1 MKDIVTPSG
10 FINVEIQRANG
21 FVETISEPNAINQS
35 IRNKLATALQTSTT
49 GVSPL
54 ASPVF
59 DSTAFSTPTNGQSGI
74 YIVSSGGTKYE
85 MQTSLDTS
93 GTLTFTTKGVV
104 RAEASYTIA
113 SAKLGNNF
121 QTSGSEFETI
131 VSTKTFSSAI
141 SLVDGDQL
149 TITWQL
155 TIADN

>member
-10 FINVEIQRANG
+10 IVNVEIFRANG
-21 FVETISEPNAINQS
+21 SVETISEPNAINQS
-35 IRNKLATALQTSTT
+35 IRNKLATALQATTT

-54 ASPVF
+54 ASPTF
-59 DSTAFSTPTNGQSGI
+59 DSSAFQSPTNGQSGI
-74 YIVSSGGTKYE
+74 YVVTTGGTKYE
-85 MQTSLDTS
+85 MITSLDTS
-93 GTLTFTTKGVV
+93 GTLTFTTKGIL

-113 SAKLGNNF
+113 SAKLGNNY
-121 QTSGSEFETI
+121 QTSGAEFQTI
-131 VSTKTFSSAI
+131 VSTKTFSGNI